1 MMRIAALLAVLA
13 AAFSLFYASARTP
26 DPTPANAPPGDFSAG
41 RAMRDIVVIGAV
53 PHPVGSPA
61 NAAVRDYLVRRMT
74 ELGLSPRVQTDE
86 GVRSEAFNGER
97 WVGGAKVDNVIGV
110 LKGRDP
116 SLPALALMAHHDSV
130 PGSPGAADD
139 TAGVASALEVARAI
153 EASGRPRRD
162 VMLVITDGEEA
173 GLLGA
178 QAFFA
183 DDPAARHV
191 GFVINMETR
200 GGGGRAQM
208 FETGPGNGAA
218 VDLFLG
224 STKRAQ
230 ANSLSVFIYKQLPND
245 TDYTVARAAR
255 IPGLNLAFIGR
266 QFDYHSPSSTVA
278 ALDQGAVQSLGDEV
292 LGPARAL
299 ANAPALPAKTAD
311 AVYGN
316 LAGDAVLAY
325 PPWAGWILVTAI
337 VGLLAWA
344 IVRGRRAKD
353 LPWLDLV
360 QGVGAAV
367 LLLAALGLGLHA
379 VRHLTGVG
387 FGWIEG
393 RALLAR
399 FPAFEAG
406 MALGGLATVLLTFCA
421 LSLGEARLASALTAT
436 AAALAA
442 QAFGGFDAVA
452 LWEGGVVVVLALLL
466 TGRPLGFTGAWI
478 GALAVAFLLALTLQ
492 CVAPTTAFL
501 IAWPLL
507 AALTVLHL
515 VALNGRV
522 PPQARWSAA
531 LVLMVVTA
539 AWAGGVFHPLLEAM
553 DLPEPSA
560 LPLWLAALALWP
572 LLWPRPGSRAAHMGL
587 ALLTLAAAVG
597 VALTLA
603 FTSPWTV
610 RHPNVA
616 EPLYVVDDGHAWRVS
631 PFEPDAWTRAM
642 LKVDGGKIGLVTFPA
657 FRDPVWAAPA
667 APVTTAAPTVDLARA
682 SDGKIEIKAS
692 AEPSAELHLDV
703 KTDAVVTGGAVDG
716 RPTPMLTEPGRWTH
730 FVWGPGTPLAIAFKP
745 VGHGTLDVRYAAW
758 TPSWPAGAKPLPA
771 LPPRL
776 MAWDMADSTVT
787 TGALRS
793 TW

>member
-13 AAFSLFYASARTP
+13 AAFALFYASARTP
-26 DPTPANAPPGDFSAG
+26 APAPANAALGDFSAG
-41 RAMRDIVVIGAV
+41 RAMRDIAVIGAV

-61 NAAVRDYLVRRMT
+61 NAAVRDYVVRRMT
-74 ELGLSPRVQTDE
+74 ELGLSPRVQSDE
-86 GVRSEAFNGER
+86 GVRGDTYWGER
-97 WVGGAKVDNVIGV
+97 WIGGAKVDNVIGV
-110 LKGRDP
+110 LRGRDP
-116 SLPALALMAHHDSV
+116 TLPALALMAHHDTV

-153 EASGRPRRD
+153 EAGGQPLRD
-162 VMLVITDGEEA
+162 VILIITDGEEA

-208 FETGPGNGAA
+208 FETGPGNGPA
-218 VDLFLG
+218 VKLFLA
-224 STKRAQ
+224 SAKRPL

-255 IPGLNLAFIGR
+255 VPGLNLAFIGR

-278 ALDQGAVQSLGDEV
+278 ALDKGAVQSLGDQV

-299 ANAPALPAKTAD
+299 ANASTLPPRSED

-316 LAGDAVLAY
+316 LVGDAVLAY
-325 PPWAGWILVTAI
+325 PAWAGWILVA
-337 VGLLAWA
+337 VSAGLLAWGV
-344 IVRGRRAKD
+344 VRGQRAKD
-353 LPWLDLV
+353 LGWLDLA
-360 QGVGAAV
+360 QGVGAGV
-367 LLLAALGLGLHA
+367 LLLVALALGLHA

-393 RALLAR
+393 RPLLAR
-399 FPAFEAG
+399 FPAFEAA
-406 MALGGLATVLLTFCA
+406 MALAGLATAMLTFFA
-421 LSLGEARLASALTAT
+421 LSLGEARLASTLAAA

-442 QAFGGFDAVA
+442 QAFGGFDVVA
-452 LWEGGVVVVLALLL
+452 LWEGGVVVVLALIL
-466 TGRPLGFTGAWI
+466 TGRPLGFTGAWL
-478 GALAVAFLLALTLQ
+478 GGLAVAFLLTLVLQ
-492 CVAPTTAFL
+492 VIAPTTAFL
-501 IAWPLL
+501 VAWPLV
-507 AALTVLHL
+507 AALAVLHL
-515 VALNGRV
+515 VALNARV

-531 LVLMVVTA
+531 LVLMVLTA
-539 AWAGGVFHPLLEAM
+539 AWAGGVFHPLLQAM
-553 DLPEPSA
+553 DLPEPAA

-572 LLWPRPGSRAAHMGL
+572 LLWPRPGSRAAHLGV
-587 ALLTLAAAVG
+587 ALLALAAAVG

-603 FTSPWTV
+603 FTPPWTV
-610 RHPNVA
+610 RHPNVV

-642 LKVDGGKIGLVTFPA
+642 LKADGGKIGLLNFPA
-657 FRDPVWAAPA
+657 FRGPVWAAPA
-667 APVTTAAPTVDLARA
+667 APVTSAAPTVDLARA
-682 SDGKIEIKAS
+682 ADGTVEIKAS
-692 AEPSAELHLDV
+692 ADPSATLHLDV

-730 FVWGPGTPLAIAFKP
+730 FVWGPGTPLEIAFKP
-745 VGHGTLDVRYAAW
+745 VGHGTLDIRYAAW
-758 TPSWPAGAKPLPA
+758 TPSWPASAKPLPT

-793 TW
+793 AW